1 MRTLLLGLAV
11 LAACGTDVEPLDPGS
26 GSAARVSWYQD
37 VAPIVSKHCMSC
49 HQDGGIAPF
58 ALTDYESATSNI
70 QRMLAQIDGGTMP
83 PFDAREE
90 PGCTPRFGWKDDP
103 RLSAQEKQTLHDWL
117 AQGLA
122 KGEVAQ
128 IPPPAST
135 ALSGVTQ
142 TLTPTTGFSSAGDR
156 DQFVCYVLDPRSP
169 GAWVTGLQ
177 VRPGIPE
184 VVHHVVVTELVAG
197 ADQDAV
203 VAAHGIGQPWDCS
216 AEQAPGSIVV
226 SIWTPGNQPMETP
239 SDLAVPLLQNAKLVM
254 QLHYH
259 PGGGSYQP
267 DATSIDLRTSSAWP
281 KKMYFVGAFGN
292 ATAAPQLLPDPDDR
306 TQTPEFRIPANRPD
320 HEEHMR
326 FTVPDL
332 GNLTNVR
339 LYSANP
345 HMHLIGTH
353 ISGTIERPAPRG
365 TDPQSECLANGNWNF
380 DWQRTYVYDAPLDQL
395 PSVQAGDVIDVQCHW
410 NNTLENPFVQRAL
423 ADQGLNAPIDIS
435 LGEGGSTD
443 EMCLEIF
450 GIAVDAPPQPTART
464 APEATMIPDQLVRA
478 IR

>member
-1 MRTLLLGLAV
+1 MRTSLLGLAL
-11 LAACGTDVEPLDPGS
+11 LAACGTDVEPPVPDAPAGTQ
-26 GSAARVSWYQD
+26 VTWYQD
-37 VAPIVSKHCMSC
+37 VAPIVSTHCMSC

-58 ALTDYESATSNI
+58 SLTDYESARGNI
-70 QRMLAQIDGGTMP
+70 QRMLTQVDQGTMP
-83 PFDAREE
+83 PFDAREDAA
-90 PGCTPRFGWKDDP
+90 CTPRFGWKDDP
-103 RLSAQEKQTLHDWL
+103 RLSAAEKQTLHDWFT
-117 AQGLA
+117 QGVA
-122 KGEVAQ
+122 EGEVAPVA
-128 IPPPAST
+128 PPPST
-135 ALSGVTQ
+135 ALSGVTK
-142 TLTPTTGFSSAGDR
+142 TLTPATGFAAMGDR
-156 DQFVCYVLDPRSP
+156 DQFVCTVLDPQSA
-169 GAWVTGLQ
+169 GTWVTGLQ

-197 ADQDAV
+197 TDQDTV

-216 AEQAPGSIVV
+216 AEQQPGSIVV

-239 SDLAVPLLQNAKLVM
+239 SDLAVPLLQGAKLVM
-254 QLHYH
+254 QIHYH
-259 PGGGSYQP
+259 PAGGAYQP
-267 DATSIDLRTSSAWP
+267 DATSIDLRTSSVWP

-292 ATAAPQLLPDPDDR
+292 ATAAPQLLADPDDR
-306 TQTPEFRIPANRPD
+306 TSTPEFRIPANAAD

-332 GNLTNVR
+332 GTLTNVR

-353 ISGTIERPAPRG
+353 ISGHIERPAARG
-365 TDPQSECLANGNWNF
+365 TDPQNECLANGNWNF
-380 DWQRTYVYDAPLDQL
+380 DWQRTYIYNAPLDQL
-395 PSVQAGDVIDVQCHW
+395 PSVQKDDIIDVQCHW
-410 NNTLENPFVQRAL
+410 NNTLANPFVQRAL

-464 APEATMIPDQLVRA
+464 APDASMLPMDLIHA